1 MESMIDTLN
10 GIIWS
15 PALIYLCLAAGLFYS
30 ILTRFVQLRHF
41 KEMIRLLFSGNQ
53 SPEGI
58 SSFQALTVSLSGR
71 VGMGNIAGV
80 AAAIGFGG
88 PGAVFWMWVVAF
100 LGAAT
105 AYTESTLA
113 QIYKENDRGQ
123 YRGGPA
129 YYFEKFFGGGFGKF
143 YGILVAIS
151 FIISCGLFLPGV
163 QSNGVVKA
171 ITGITGEGTMVNTT
185 FGAVGTNTLVVTLVM
200 VLILGLIIFVWWY

>member
-1 MESMIDTLN
+1 M
-10 GIIWS
+10 GG
-15 PALIYLCLAAGLFYS
+15 CL
-30 ILTRFVQLRHF
+30 
-41 KEMIRLLFSGNQ
+41 
-53 SPEGI
+53 
-58 SSFQALTVSLSGR
+58 
-71 VGMGNIAGV
+71 
-80 AAAIGFGG
+80 
-88 PGAVFWMWVVAF
+88 

-171 ITGITGEGTMVNTT
+171 ITGITGEGTMVNTA

-200 VLILGLIIFVWWY
+200 VLILGLIILVVLSVSLVWLNLLYL